1 MSQNKI
7 LKHLQKKPQFNYQ
20 TSIMTS
26 QKSIKYTKHNPKLNN
41 CKMNS
46 EQVLKNSL
54 TINKH

>member
-46 EQVLKNSL
+46 E
-54 TINKH
+54 